1 VAQLETAG
9 RVTETPFPEN
19 GNWRDPMR
27 LLVINPNTTLS
38 MTEDIGRTARKYA
51 RPGTEVVA
59 ISPAHGPRSIEGHF
73 EESVAAAATVEEVIK
88 NRDAYDAF
96 VIACY
101 GDPGLYACREVTNK
115 PVIGIAEAS
124 MRLAAFVAHSF
135 SIVSVMPRVKPL
147 LEDLVRLVGMESR
160 CASIRCLE
168 LSVLGIDQDPE
179 WAVQGMID
187 QAKAAVEEDGA
198 ESILLGCAGMG
209 PLEERMRA
217 ELDVPVLDGVV
228 SAVKIAE
235 ALHDCHLST
244 SKIAAFAWP
253 EAKEMVGGSEA
264 LRLGSMGAVDG
275 RVGSVRPGPAS

>member
-1 VAQLETAG
+1 
-9 RVTETPFPEN
+9 
-19 GNWRDPMR
+19 MR
-27 LLVINPNTTLS
+27 LLVINPNTTPT

-51 RPGTEVVA
+51 RHGTEVVA
-59 ISPAHGPRSIEGHF
+59 INPPYGPRSIEGHF

-96 VIACY
+96 IIACY
-101 GDPGLYACREVTNK
+101 GDPGLYACREVTDK
-115 PVIGIAEAS
+115 PVVGIAEAS
-124 MRLAAFVAHSF
+124 MRLSAFVAHSF

-147 LEDLVRLVGMESR
+147 LEDLVRLVGMEAR

-168 LSVLGIDQDPE
+168 LSVLGIDDDPE
-179 WAVQGMID
+179 RAVRGMID
-187 QAKAAVEEDGA
+187 QARAAVEEDGA

-228 SAVKIAE
+228 CAVKIAE
-235 ALHDCHLST
+235 ALHDCQLST

-253 EAKEMVGGSEA
+253 EAKEMVGGSEV
-264 LRLGSMGAVDG
+264 LQRGSVGAVDG
-275 RVGSVRPGPAS
+275 RAASGRLGTKS